1 MQNATGAHRMPIIPT
16 PVSMSLKLY
25 VIVLIMS
32 ISTAIR
38 SGQFLLV
45 RDVEVQLLAAA
56 TERLIDAMEFTGDP
70 LSESDIAK
78 IRSAIQQNDSN
89 LIVESIQE
97 RLDAYCV
104 AGIRINDESRVTVE
118 AGPTDKVLVPQ
129 GWCTFLVKVH
139 NEAGITPQ
147 LRANSPNAGPQYRRS
162 TAAKSPTLDI
172 SMADVANRWL
182 DIAMV
187 DGRPLNTRLSGLPLK
202 YRIIQ
207 LYSRDT
213 GAREASLAFDVGQ
226 GTQDIGFR
234 NEIAILFD
242 CAPAT
247 EVSLRVRD
255 YNGEPISCSFV
266 IKDDKGRV
274 YPNPARRL
282 APDFFFHDQA
292 YRADGETVML
302 PPLEFQITVSRGPEY
317 HAQTKSLRIGK
328 NDRQAEIAFDLVR
341 WIHPASRNW
350 YSEDNHVHAAG
361 CTHHENPTEG
371 VSPKDMMRHILGE
384 DLNVGCV
391 LTWGPC

>member
-1 MQNATGAHRMPIIPT
+1 
-16 PVSMSLKLY
+16 
-25 VIVLIMS
+25 
-32 ISTAIR
+32 
-38 SGQFLLV
+38 
-45 RDVEVQLLAAA
+45 
-56 TERLIDAMEFTGDP
+56 
-70 LSESDIAK
+70 
-78 IRSAIQQNDSN
+78 
-89 LIVESIQE
+89 
-97 RLDAYCV
+97 
-104 AGIRINDESRVTVE
+104 
-118 AGPTDKVLVPQ
+118 
-129 GWCTFLVKVH
+129 
-139 NEAGITPQ
+139 
-147 LRANSPNAGPQYRRS
+147 
-162 TAAKSPTLDI
+162 
-172 SMADVANRWL
+172 MADVANRWL

-187 DGRPLNTRLSGLPLK
+187 DGRLLNTRLSGLPLE

-234 NEIAILFD
+234 NEVAILFD

-255 YNGEPISCSFV
+255 YNGEPISCAFV

-274 YPNPARRL
+274 CPNPARRL
-282 APDFFFHDQA
+282 APDFFFHDQV

-302 PPLEFQITVSRGPEY
+302 PPGEFQITVSRGPEY

-350 YSEDNHVHAAG
+350 YSGDHHVHAAG
-361 CTHHENPTEG
+361 CTHYENPTEG